1 MPPYGNGNP
10 AALSVWRQ
18 LNEQV
23 GPGDSC
29 RRAGR
34 QLRTV
39 LKLEH
44 ASPAPLLLARKGG
57 DGNEEYLVA
66 ARRI

>member
-29 RRAGR
+29 RTAGR
-34 QLRTV
+34 QLRTA

-44 ASPAPLLLARKGG
+44 ALPNPL
-57 DGNEEYLVA
+57 
-66 ARRI
+66 